1 MAIKLHQLTKE
12 RKTVTVE
19 YEGETV
25 DVEYRPGAITPQM
38 QSVAS
43 RLQLISKK
51 QKVRDEDK
59 KRGIVTDLT
68 DDDETE
74 NATEM
79 AALMSDFSD
88 IIVAL
93 VASWDIVDEDNKK
106 LPVNHKIVMAM
117 PLTFLTTLFSATM
130 EDMRPNARSAGNS

>member
-25 DVEYRPGAITPQM
+25 EIEYRPGAITPQM

-51 QKVRDEDK
+51 QKARDTDK
-59 KRGIVTDLT
+59 AKGIVMEVT
-68 DDDETE
+68 DDDEME
-74 NATEM
+74 SASEM

-93 VASWDIVDEDNKK
+93 IASWDIVEEDGSK
-106 LPVNHKIVMAM
+106 LPVSHKTVMAM
-117 PLTFLTTLFSATM
+117 PLTFLTTVFSATM
-130 EDMRPNARSAGNS
+130 EDMRPNARSAGS

>member
-12 RKTVTVE
+12 RRKVTVE
-19 YEGETV
+19 YDGETV
-25 DVEYRPGAITPQM
+25 DIEYRPGAITPQM

-43 RLQLISKK
+43 RLQLVSQK
-51 QKVRDEDK
+51 QKVRDENK
-59 KRGIVTDLT
+59 TRGIVMEPTDL
-68 DDDETE
+68 DETE

-93 VASWDIVDEDNKK
+93 IASWDIVDEDNVK
-106 LPVNHKIVMAM
+106 LPVTHRIVMAM
-117 PLTFLTTLFSATM
+117 PLTFLTTIFSATM
-130 EDMRPNARSAGNS
+130 EDMRPNARSAGS

>member
-25 DVEYRPGAITPQM
+25 EIEYRPGAITPQM

-51 QKVRDEDK
+51 QKVRDTDK
-59 KRGIVTDLT
+59 ARGIVMEVT
-68 DDDETE
+68 DDDEME
-74 NATEM
+74 SASEM

-93 VASWDIVDEDNKK
+93 IASWDIVEEDGSK
-106 LPVNHKIVMAM
+106 LPVSHRTVMAM
-117 PLTFLTTLFSATM
+117 PLTFLTTVFSATM
-130 EDMRPNARSAGNS
+130 EDMRPNARSAGS

>member
-25 DVEYRPGAITPQM
+25 EIEYRPGAITPQM

-51 QKVRDEDK
+51 QKVRDTDK
-59 KRGIVTDLT
+59 ARGIVMEVT
-68 DDDETE
+68 DDDEME
-74 NATEM
+74 SASEM

-93 VASWDIVDEDNKK
+93 IASWDIVEEDGSK
-106 LPVNHKIVMAM
+106 LSVNHKTVMAM
-117 PLTFLTTLFSATM
+117 PLTFLTTVFSATM
-130 EDMRPNARSAGNS
+130 EDMRPNARSAGS

>member
-25 DVEYRPGAITPQM
+25 EIEYRPGAITPQM

-51 QKVRDEDK
+51 QKVRDTDK
-59 KRGIVTDLT
+59 AKGIILEVT
-68 DDDETE
+68 DDDEME
-74 NATEM
+74 SASEM

-93 VASWDIVDEDNKK
+93 IASWDIVEEDGSK
-106 LPVNHKIVMAM
+106 LPVSHRTVMAM
-117 PLTFLTTLFSATM
+117 PLTFLTTVFSATM
-130 EDMRPNARSAGNS
+130 EDMRPNARSAGS

>member
-12 RKTVTVE
+12 RKKVTIE
-19 YEGETV
+19 YDGETV

-43 RLQLISKK
+43 RLQLVSQK
-51 QKVRDEDK
+51 QKMRDENK
-59 KRGIVTDLT
+59 TRGIIVEPTDL
-68 DDDETE
+68 DETE

-93 VASWDIVDEDNKK
+93 IASWDIVDDNNVK
-106 LPVNHKIVMAM
+106 LPVTHRIVMAM
-117 PLTFLTTLFSATM
+117 PLTFLTTIFSATM
-130 EDMRPNARSAGNS
+130 EDMRPNARSAGS

>member
-12 RKTVTVE
+12 RKTLKVE
-19 YEGETV
+19 YEGEEV
-25 DVEYRPGAITPQM
+25 EIEYRPGAITPQM

-51 QKVRDEDK
+51 QKVREADK
-59 KRGIVTDLT
+59 AKGIIADVS
-68 DDDETE
+68 DDDEME
-74 NATEM
+74 SATEM

-93 VASWDIVDEDNKK
+93 IARWDIVDDDGKQ
-106 LPVNHKIVMAM
+106 LPVNHKMVMAM
-117 PLTFLTTLFSATM
+117 PLTFLTTVFSATM
-130 EDMRPNARSAGNS
+130 EDMRPNARSAGN

>member
-25 DVEYRPGAITPQM
+25 EIEYRPGAITPQM

-51 QKVRDEDK
+51 QKVRDTDK
-59 KRGIVTDLT
+59 AKGIILEVT
-68 DDDETE
+68 DDDEME
-74 NATEM
+74 SASEM

-93 VASWDIVDEDNKK
+93 IASWDIVEEDGSK
-106 LPVNHKIVMAM
+106 LPVSHKTVMAM
-117 PLTFLTTLFSATM
+117 PLTFLTTVFSATM
-130 EDMRPNARSAGNS
+130 EDMRPNARSAGS

>member
-12 RKTVTVE
+12 RKTLNVE
-19 YEGETV
+19 YEGEEV
-25 DVEYRPGAITPQM
+25 EIEYRPGAITPQM

-51 QKVRDEDK
+51 QKVREADK
-59 KRGIVTDLT
+59 AKGIIADVT
-68 DDDETE
+68 DDDEME
-74 NATEM
+74 SATEM

-93 VASWDIVDEDNKK
+93 IARWDIVDDDGKQ
-106 LPVNHKIVMAM
+106 LPVNHKMVMAM
-117 PLTFLTTLFSATM
+117 PLTFLTTVFSATM
-130 EDMRPNARSAGNS
+130 EDMRPNARSAGN

>member
-12 RKTVTVE
+12 RKTITVE
-19 YEGETV
+19 YEGGTV
-25 DVEYRPGAITPQM
+25 EIEYRPGAITPQM

-51 QKVRDEDK
+51 QKVRDTDK
-59 KRGIVTDLT
+59 ARGIVMEVT
-68 DDDETE
+68 DDDEME
-74 NATEM
+74 SASEM

-93 VASWDIVDEDNKK
+93 IASWDIVEEDGSK
-106 LPVNHKIVMAM
+106 LSVNHKTVMAM
-117 PLTFLTTLFSATM
+117 PLTFLTTVFSATM
-130 EDMRPNARSAGNS
+130 EDMRPNARSAGR

>member
-25 DVEYRPGAITPQM
+25 EIEYRPGAITPQM

-51 QKVRDEDK
+51 QKVRDTDK
-59 KRGIVTDLT
+59 ARGIVMEVT
-68 DDDETE
+68 DDDEME
-74 NATEM
+74 SASEM

-93 VASWDIVDEDNKK
+93 IASWDIVEEDGSK
-106 LPVNHKIVMAM
+106 LPVSHKTVMAM
-117 PLTFLTTLFSATM
+117 PLTFLTTVFSATM
-130 EDMRPNARSAGNS
+130 EDMRPNARSAGS